1 MVSGLLQWRG
11 GAVSSWGGAGMSEG
25 TGDNDGTD
33 DLLPF

>member
-11 GAVSSWGGAGMSEG
+11 GAVMSEG

-33 DLLPF
+33 DSLPF